1 MVSEKIE
8 PLGFVVDKFKGFTK
22 STQDFANGV
31 LHNIGLSRRRHP
43 IEILKR
49 LQRDAFSDIMKLR
62 DRQDKV
68 ERLLS
73 FKSSKVSPLAEAST
87 LVKGEIEILGLL
99 LMIDRIH
106 EDNQDAISRTGI
118 KTGITSKFTF
128 ETTIGEKDTLKA
140 EFVASE
146 RGQVNGSNT
155 PLSLAKVVFN
165 AKINEWCSLTSVLL
179 GGRCSDLQKH
189 GVTSGPPLLNQELG
203 SGISLTMTKSNVI
216 GTLAQFVGTTHWL
229 TTFGQV
235 VYQLS
240 GSTKVLLLGINQVPK
255 FLGQDGSL
263 GPMCL
268 PIGVFRRDGIRR
280 EGGRCVALVLE
291 SELDSSTRVGGW
303 VEMNRLDTDTTDTD
317 IVPCGTRWGV
327 SVSDLP
333 DDDFGWGLRVGGSAF
348 ERFEVEV
355 FSKMNLGEKYLLQ
368 PSLVFVVDGSTK
380 FPALMMK
387 SSWSF

>member
-73 FKSSKVSPLAEAST
+73 FKSSKVSPLAETST
-87 LVKGEIEILGLL
+87 RVKGEIEVLGLL

-106 EDNQDAISRTGI
+106 EENQDAISRTGI
-118 KTGITSKFTF
+118 KTGINSKFTF
-128 ETTIGEKDTLKA
+128 ETTIREKDTLKA
-140 EFVASE
+140 EFVATD
-146 RGQVNGSNT
+146 RGQFDGLST
-155 PLSLAKVVFN
+155 PLSLGKVVFD
-165 AKINEWCSLTSVLL
+165 AKINEWCSLTTVLL
-179 GGRCSDLQKH
+179 GGRCIDLMKQ
-189 GVTSGPPLLNQELG
+189 GVTNGPPLLNQDIG

-229 TTFGQV
+229 STFGQV
-235 VYQLS
+235 AYQLS

-255 FLGQDGSL
+255 ILGQDGFL

-280 EGGRCVALVLE
+280 EGGRSVALVLE

-303 VEMNRLDTDTTDTD
+303 VEMNRSDTDNDT
-317 IVPCGTRWGV
+317 VPYGTRWGV

-333 DDDFGWGLRVGGSAF
+333 EDDFGWGLRVGGSAF